1 MFGPKLTKIFASR
14 WAALWW
20 SASILFMVW
29 QFMPG
34 GDDDGNGGAAAPTAA
49 ANPWAKDPQ

>member
-20 SASILFMVW
+20 SASILLMVW
-29 QFMPG
+29 QFMPS
-34 GDDDGNGGAAAPTAA
+34 GDDDGGAKAAPTAA